1 MVRPTAEV
9 MARPKQTTAAPVAQ
23 VRNSVDTDTFRSA
36 RMALGQISADLERLR
51 RHATS
56 LVKRPSRAAK

>member
-1 MVRPTAEV
+1 
-9 MARPKQTTAAPVAQ
+9 MARRKQTPAAPVAQ
-23 VRNSVDTDTFRSA
+23 VRGSVDTETFRTA
-36 RMALGQISADLERLR
+36 RLALGQISADLERLR

>member
-1 MVRPTAEV
+1 
-9 MARPKQTTAAPVAQ
+9 MARPKQTPAATAAQ
-23 VRNSVDTDTFRSA
+23 IKKSVDTDTFRSA
-36 RMALGQISADLERLR
+36 RLALGQISADLERLR

>member
-1 MVRPTAEV
+1 M
-9 MARPKQTTAAPVAQ
+9 MARPKQTPAATAAQ
-23 VRNSVDTDTFRSA
+23 VKKPVDTDTFRSA
-36 RMALGQISADLERLR
+36 RLALGQISADLERLR